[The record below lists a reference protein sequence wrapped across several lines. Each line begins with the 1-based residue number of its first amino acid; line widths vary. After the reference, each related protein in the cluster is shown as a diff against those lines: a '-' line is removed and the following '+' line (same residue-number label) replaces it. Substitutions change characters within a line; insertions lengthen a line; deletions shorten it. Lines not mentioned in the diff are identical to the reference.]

1 MVSTNT
7 PPPFRMP
14 QGNGDSTPPLGKL
27 LLKEGMITQPK
38 LQEAMRWLRAGHLKP
53 DQVFVQLRVC
63 TENQLAKFISQAL
76 DIKKVVPK
84 SIRPDPEYL
93 IQLSP
98 SFAAENALLP
108 IQLENNRL
116 VMAMADPSDTQLIA
130 DVEAMTGFQIMPLVA
145 PRSLLQEAISKAY
158 SAARSEVARAEK
170 MRLELKEQLD
180 KARQAERLCRSFSVL
195 SNKGG
200 VGKTHSSIN
209 IGYTLARSGFRTL
222 VIDADMGNAD
232 ISNKL
237 RLFPMR
243 SLADFLDKKAEID
256 EIVLETPFGFDI
268 IPGKTGE
275 VRLANLKYFQRLR
288 FMKGFA
294 RMSPNYDYIIY
305 DLGAGVTLQVLDF
318 ALCAEDMI
326 IVTTPRDVISSYACA
341 KLTFLRH
348 VALETRFARQDSNYE
363 IRSVFRPWILL
374 NQSEDR
380 DESERIFQTISQTA
394 QQFAHSEDIVQKLGF
409 QFTPRPLGAVP
420 RDPHGYVNAER
431 AHRPYCML
439 YPHSPNVQSYRN
451 IAYALAGSA
460 SPSNGGK
467 SNLQRVAQIVAGGE
481 REE

>member
-1 MVSTNT
+1 
-7 PPPFRMP
+7 MP
-14 QGNGDSTPPLGKL
+14 QDNGDSTPPLGEL
-27 LLKEGMITQPK
+27 LLKEGIISRPK
-38 LQEAMRWLRAGHLKP
+38 LKEAMRWLRAGNLKP

-63 TENQLAKFISQAL
+63 SENHLATLISRAL
-76 DIKKVVPK
+76 DVKKVVPE
-84 SIRPDPEYL
+84 SIQPDPEYL
-93 IQLSP
+93 VQLTP

-108 IQLENNRL
+108 IQLENDRL
-116 VMAMADPSDTQLIA
+116 IMAMADPSDTQLIA
-130 DVEAMTGFQIMPLVA
+130 DVEAMTGLQILPLVA

-158 SAARSEVARAEK
+158 SEAKSQVADAEE
-170 MRLELKEQLD
+170 MRQELKEQLD
-180 KARQAERLCRSFSVL
+180 EATQAERLCRSFSVL

-232 ISNKL
+232 VSNKL

-256 EIVLETPFGFDI
+256 EIVMETPFGFDI

-294 RMSPNYDYIIY
+294 RMSPHYDYIIY

-348 VALETRFARQDSNYE
+348 VALETRFARNDENYE
-363 IRSVFRPWILL
+363 MRNIFRPWILL
-374 NQSEDR
+374 NQAEER
-380 DESERIFQTISQTA
+380 EESERIFQTVSQTA
-394 QQFAHSEDIVQKLGF
+394 QQFAHSEDIAQKLGF
-409 QFTPRPLGAVP
+409 QFIPRPLGAVP
-420 RDPHGYVNAER
+420 RDPHGYVNSER

-451 IAYALAGSA
+451 IAYALAGST
-460 SPSNGGK
+460 SPAGGGK

-481 REE
+481 K

>member
-1 MVSTNT
+1 
-7 PPPFRMP
+7 MP
-14 QGNGDSTPPLGKL
+14 QANGDSTPPLGTL
-27 LLKEGMITQPK
+27 LLKEGIITQPK
-38 LQEAMRWLRAGHLKP
+38 LKEAMRWLRAGTLKP

-63 TENQLAKFISQAL
+63 TENQLAKLISRAL
-76 DIKKVVPK
+76 DVKKVVPE

-93 IQLSP
+93 VQITAT
-98 SFAAENALLP
+98 FAAENALLP
-108 IQLENNRL
+108 IQLQNDQL
-116 VMAMADPSDTQLIA
+116 IMAMADPSDTQLIA
-130 DVEAMTGFQIMPLVA
+130 DVEAMTGFQIQPLVA

-158 SAARSEVARAEK
+158 STARSQVADAET
-170 MRLELKEQLD
+170 MRQELKAQIDE
-180 KARQAERLCRSFSVL
+180 AEQAERLCRSFSVL

-243 SLADFLDKKAEID
+243 SLVDFLDKKAELD
-256 EIVLETPFGFDI
+256 EIVMETPFGFDI

-294 RMSPNYDYIIY
+294 RMSPQYDYIIY
-305 DLGAGVTLQVLDF
+305 DLSAGVTLQVLDF

-348 VALETRFARQDSNYE
+348 VALETRFARQDKNYE
-363 IRSVFRPWILL
+363 VRSIFRPWILL

-380 DESERIFQTISQTA
+380 EESERIFQTITQTA
-394 QQFAHSEDIVQKLGF
+394 QQFAHSENIVQKLGF
-409 QFTPRPLGAVP
+409 QFIPRPLGAVP
-420 RDPHGYVNAER
+420 RDPYGYVNAER
-431 AHRPYCML
+431 AHQPYCTL

-451 IAYALAGSA
+451 IAYTLALAGSA
-460 SPSNGGK
+460 SPSGGGK

-481 REE
+481 K